1 MTKAN
6 PMPDVD
12 SPRGFESMRI
22 CVDARMLGADG
33 TGVARYA
40 RTLVDALT
48 EVGARPFLLHA
59 EKEEGNRLKRWAASA
74 RLSSRF
80 AKEHQNCIVS
90 SAEKSIVVH
99 DVFREAQMHFDMYG
113 RLMPIYCDGPPG
125 LMHWT
130 YPIPVIM
137 RGWKN
142 VYTIH
147 DVIPLGESQLSPIRT
162 NRHRRLLRAIA
173 RNADRLITVSDSAR
187 RDIVQALRCD
197 PSLVTNT
204 SQAISVSSNAGT
216 FAPVASADDY
226 FLFCG
231 TIEPRKNLM
240 RLAEAYGQSGARRK
254 LIIVGPDGWQGESV
268 RRIIDR
274 ENVVLLP
281 FQPRDRLIQ
290 LMQHARALL
299 FPSLSEGF
307 GLPIV
312 EAMALGTPVM
322 TSSGGATAEVA
333 GTAALLVDPFDVGM
347 MSKSIAKLDSDD
359 ALCARLAAAGLER
372 SQAFRAAPYAHR
384 VLQVYAELLG
394 M

>member
-1 MTKAN
+1 
-6 PMPDVD
+6 
-12 SPRGFESMRI
+12 
-22 CVDARMLGADG
+22 
-33 TGVARYA
+33 
-40 RTLVDALT
+40 
-48 EVGARPFLLHA
+48 
-59 EKEEGNRLKRWAASA
+59 
-74 RLSSRF
+74 
-80 AKEHQNCIVS
+80 
-90 SAEKSIVVH
+90 
-99 DVFREAQMHFDMYG
+99 
-113 RLMPIYCDGPPG
+113 
-125 LMHWT
+125 
-130 YPIPVIM
+130 
-137 RGWKN
+137 
-142 VYTIH
+142 
-147 DVIPLGESQLSPIRT
+147 
-162 NRHRRLLRAIA
+162 
-173 RNADRLITVSDSAR
+173 
-187 RDIVQALRCD
+187 
-197 PSLVTNT
+197 
-204 SQAISVSSNAGT
+204 
-216 FAPVASADDY
+216 
-226 FLFCG
+226 
-231 TIEPRKNLM
+231 M